1 MKEPSSY
8 AACGAA
14 IGFAGIVFDFPMAI
28 WAGIVVAGLGF
39 IIKETSEES
48 CLISRLFLK
57 KQMTDRS
64 LLF

>member
-1 MKEPSSY
+1 MQYLLERMKEPSSY

-39 IIKETSEES
+39 IIKETSE
-48 CLISRLFLK
+48 
-57 KQMTDRS
+57 
-64 LLF
+64 